1 MNLQEAREVINKETS
16 DELRVVWLIEDI
28 VNLEGKLISFY
39 GAQIIYCGVRIKS
52 FPVECELE
60 DLTND
65 ILSDIIGI
73 KSRGIDSYLGR

>member
-1 MNLQEAREVINKETS
+1 MKLQEARGTVNNETS

-28 VNLEGKLISFY
+28 VNLEGKLITFY

-52 FPVECELE
+52 FPVESELE
-60 DLTND
+60 ELTNSV
-65 ILSDIIGI
+65 LSDIVGI